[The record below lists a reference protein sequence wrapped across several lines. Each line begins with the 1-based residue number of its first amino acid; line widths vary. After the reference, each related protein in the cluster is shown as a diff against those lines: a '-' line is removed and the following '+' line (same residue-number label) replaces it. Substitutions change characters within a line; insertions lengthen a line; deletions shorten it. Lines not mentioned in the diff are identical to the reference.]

1 VTDDAA
7 AASAFPAPH
16 IDTASNKLIIN
27 NNVTTCPRRPAAIDL
42 AMVISLLVSFFLFS
56 KSKLKF
62 SDHRKTVILIAANQ
76 QQNKTKQIYNSQTPP
91 RTN

>member
-1 VTDDAA
+1 
-7 AASAFPAPH
+7 
-16 IDTASNKLIIN
+16 
-27 NNVTTCPRRPAAIDL
+27 
-42 AMVISLLVSFFLFS
+42 MVISLLVSFFLFS